1 MKVTATN
8 IVKKLVEHGFRA
20 YFAGGCVRDLL
31 MKKKPHDYDIA
42 TNAKPEQ
49 IEQLFKKTI
58 PIGKQFG
65 VIIVIE
71 KKHHFEIAT
80 FRSDSGYSDGR
91 RPDAVLFTDP
101 REDAKRRDFTING
114 MFYDPINKRVLDYVN
129 GQRDLNEH
137 LIRFIGS
144 PRKRIEE
151 DHLRIIRAV
160 RFAHQIKGQY
170 HPETYKALKHYAHLI
185 TDVSKERIRDELNKI
200 LLLPNRAK
208 ALEDMAELGIL
219 DYLFPELLETKGIAQ
234 PFMYHQ
240 EGSVWHHIM
249 RSLAS
254 IRHKPSVTLIWS
266 ILLHDIG
273 KPRTFHIDNRIR
285 FNRHDHVSGEMA
297 KTILKRFAMPKKLIE
312 RVSWIVAHHMMLG
325 NIPTMDEL
333 KQIKWIIHP
342 NFRMLMAL
350 LKADINGTV
359 PKDMSLY
366 KQLRR
371 LEKEIRHRL
380 PKKIPQL
387 ISGKVLIKKFHMK
400 PGPAMGNLLEEVRDM
415 QLIGEIS
422 TKQQAMDYVDRKLKK
437 QYSLFDI

>member
-8 IVKKLVEHGFRA
+8 IVKKLVHHGFRA

-49 IEQLFKKTI
+49 IEKLFKKTI

-65 VIIVIE
+65 VMIVIE
-71 KKHHFEIAT
+71 KGHHFEIAT

-114 MFYDPINKRVLDYVN
+114 MFYNPIQKKVLDYVN
-129 GQRDLNEH
+129 GKRDLTER
-137 LIRFIGS
+137 LIHFIGS

-151 DHLRIIRAV
+151 DHLRIIRAI
-160 RFAHQIKGQY
+160 RFAHQINGQY
-170 HPETYKALKHYAHLI
+170 HPETYKAIKHHAHLI

-200 LLLPNRAK
+200 LLLPNRSK
-208 ALEDMAELGIL
+208 ALEDMAELGVLEHI
-219 DYLFPELLETKGIAQ
+219 FPELLETKGIAQ

-254 IRHKPSVTLIWS
+254 IKYKPSLTLIWA

-285 FNRHDHVSGEMA
+285 FNRHDHVSSEMA
-297 KTILKRFAMPKKLIE
+297 KTILKRFALPKKFIE

-333 KQIKWIIHP
+333 KQIKWVINP

-380 PKKIPQL
+380 PRKIPQL
-387 ISGKVLIKKFHMK
+387 LSGKILIKKFHMK
-400 PGPAMGNLLEEVRDM
+400 PGPAIGELLEEVRDF
-415 QLIGEIS
+415 QLTGEMS